1 MKKCALF
8 FSAAAVLCILAGL
21 TAYHRS
27 FPLDAGLNGLEPAAL
42 QWFNRGK
49 SVPCEADQLELY
61 QPVTVGRLTY
71 YPLVLDGRL
80 GYLCLSRGF
89 TGRYKFDHSG
99 RGTGSFRNGVVESDG
114 EQMLL
119 FEGRNG
125 DGRIARAVFSLEGD
139 GPYALDIPA
148 SPVFLVSP
156 GGGHRPHRT
165 CQYRGYCFYD
175 SQGREITEEFDLSGG
190 AIQ

>member
-1 MKKCALF
+1 MKKFALF
-8 FSAAAVLCILAGL
+8 FSAAAVLCILTGL
-21 TAYHRS
+21 TACHRS
-27 FPLDAGLNGLEPAAL
+27 FPLDADLNGLEPAAL
-42 QWFNRGK
+42 QWFNRGR

-119 FEGRNG
+119 FEGRN
-125 DGRIARAVFSLEGD
+125 DGRIARAVFSLEGG

-148 SPVFLVSP
+148 SPVFLVSVP
-156 GGGHRPHRT
+156 VEDTVPT
-165 CQYRGYCFYD
+165 EPVSIEDITFYD

>member
-1 MKKCALF
+1 MKKFALL

-21 TAYHRS
+21 TAYHCS
-27 FPLDAGLNGLEPAAL
+27 FPMDADLNGLEPAVL
-42 QWFNRGK
+42 QWFNRGR

-99 RGTGSFRNGVVESDG
+99 RGTGSFRNGVESDG
-114 EQMLL
+114 VRALL
-119 FEGRNG
+119 FLGRNG
-125 DGRIARAVFSLEGD
+125 DDRIARAVFSPED
-139 GPYALDIPA
+139 GGTYELDVPA
-148 SPVFLVSP
+148 SPVFLVSAP
-156 GGGHRPHRT
+156 ADDTVSTGSISIEEIT
-165 CQYRGYCFYD
+165 FYD
-175 SQGREITEEFDLSGG
+175 SQGRDITESFDLSGG
-190 AIQ
+190 TIQ